1 MPVTKATQPIRPP
14 VGSFYR
20 MALPALLLSFLASP
34 SLAQRLTLTPHN
46 KTGIY
51 DLGEK
56 AGWTVTLPEG
66 APAPSSKFS
75 YTVKKNNQEEIKS
88 GEMDLSSGP
97 ASIDITLDE
106 PAMLYAQVTPPPGGG
121 GRGGAVVGAAIAPAK
136 LQPSTPRPAD
146 FDSFWESKIKML
158 KEIPENA
165 VLTPGD
171 SGRPGVEYF
180 TITMDHIH
188 GAHVH
193 GQLAKPKK
201 EGKFPALLILQW
213 ASPPYP
219 LQKPWVTDRA
229 AEGWLTLNIEPHDV
243 LPDQP
248 PAYYAALPDE
258 LKNYQAI
265 GREDR
270 DQCYFLQMYLADYR
284 AVDFLAGR
292 PDWDGKTLVVMGT
305 SMGGQQS
312 LCVAGLHPKVTHVIV
327 NEPSGCDANGPLHG
341 RASGYPNWPSSN
353 PKIMETA
360 PYFDTVNFA
369 SHIKAP
375 ALVAMGFIDTTAPP
389 VGIWTA
395 FNQIKGPKEAAPMF
409 DSPHNNLATPA
420 QQRPYTKRS
429 AEWLDILVKG
439 GEIKPRE
446 SGANP

>member
-1 MPVTKATQPIRPP
+1 
-14 VGSFYR
+14 
-20 MALPALLLSFLASP
+20 
-34 SLAQRLTLTPHN
+34 
-46 KTGIY
+46 
-51 DLGEK
+51 
-56 AGWTVTLPEG
+56 
-66 APAPSSKFS
+66 
-75 YTVKKNNQEEIKS
+75 
-88 GEMDLSSGP
+88 
-97 ASIDITLDE
+97 
-106 PAMLYAQVTPPPGGG
+106 
-121 GRGGAVVGAAIAPAK
+121 
-136 LQPSTPRPAD
+136 
-146 FDSFWESKIKML
+146 
-158 KEIPENA
+158 
-165 VLTPGD
+165 
-171 SGRPGVEYF
+171 
-180 TITMDHIH
+180 
-188 GAHVH
+188 
-193 GQLAKPKK
+193 LAKPRK
-201 EGKFPALLILQW
+201 EGKFPALLIFQW

-270 DQCYFLQMYLADYR
+270 DRCYFLQMYLADYR
-284 AVDFLAGR
+284 AVDYLARR

-341 RASGYPNWPSSN
+341 RASGYPNWPSGN
-353 PKIMETA
+353 PKIMQTA
-360 PYFDTVNFA
+360 PYFDPVNFA

-375 ALVAMGFIDTTAPP
+375 ALVSMGFIDTIAPP

-395 FNQIKGPKEAAPMF
+395 FNQIKGPKEAVPML

-420 QQRPYTKRS
+420 QQRPYTTRS

-439 GEIKPRE
+439 GEI
-446 SGANP
+446 NPHASAGNP

>member
-1 MPVTKATQPIRPP
+1 MFVTKNSDRIRP
-14 VGSFYR
+14 VGSFGR
-20 MALPALLLSFLASP
+20 LALLALFPLFLASP
-34 SLAQRLTLTPHN
+34 CLAQGLTLAPHN

-51 DLGEK
+51 GVGER
-56 AGWTVTLPEG
+56 AGWTVTIPEG
-66 APAPSSKFS
+66 APVPSGKYS

-88 GEMDLSSGP
+88 GELDLSSGL

-106 PAMLYAQVTPPPGGG
+106 PAMLYAQVTAPAGAEG
-121 GRGGAVVGAAIAPAK
+121 GRGGLVVGAAIAPAK

-146 FDSFWESKIKML
+146 FDSFWAAKIKML
-158 KEIPENA
+158 HEIPENP

-180 TITMDHIH
+180 TITMGHIN

-201 EGKFPALLILQW
+201 EGKFPALVIFQW

-229 AEGWLTLNIEPHDV
+229 AGGWLTLNIEPHDV

-248 PAYYAALPDE
+248 QSHYNGLPPE
-258 LKNYQAI
+258 IKNYQAI

-270 DQCYFLQMYLADYR
+270 DKCYFLQMYLADYR
-284 AVDFLAGR
+284 AVDFIAGR
-292 PDWDGKTLVVMGT
+292 PDWDGKTLVVTGT

-327 NEPSGCDANGPLHG
+327 NQPAGCDSNGSLHG
-341 RASGYPNWPSSN
+341 CAWGYPNWPSNN
-353 PKIMETA
+353 PIIMETA
-360 PYFDTVNFA
+360 LYFDAVNFA
-369 SHIKAP
+369 SHIKAT
-375 ALVAMGFIDTTAPP
+375 ALVAMGFIDTIAPP
-389 VGIWTA
+389 VSVWAA
-395 FNQIKGPKEAAPMF
+395 FNQIQGPKEAAPMI

-420 QQRPYTKRS
+420 QQRPFTKRS
-429 AEWLDILVKG
+429 AEWLDTLSKNG
-439 GEIKPRE
+439 TLTPK
-446 SGANP
+446 

>member
-1 MPVTKATQPIRPP
+1 
-14 VGSFYR
+14 
-20 MALPALLLSFLASP
+20 MASLALLILFLALP
-34 SLAQRLTLTPHN
+34 SLAQRLTLTPHD

-56 AGWTVTLPEG
+56 AGWTVTLAGG
-66 APAPSSKFS
+66 APAPSGN
-75 YTVKKNNQEEIKS
+75 YTYTIKKNNQAEIKS
-88 GEMDLSSGP
+88 GELDLSTGS
-97 ASIDITLDE
+97 ANIDISLNE
-106 PAMLYAQVTPPPGGG
+106 PALLYVQVMPPAGGGAATNSDGAPPSRGRG
-121 GRGGAVVGAAIAPAK
+121 GRGGMVVGAAIAPAK
-136 LQPSTPRPAD
+136 LQPSTPPPPD
-146 FDSFWESKIKML
+146 FDSFWEAKIKML
-158 KEIPENA
+158 QDIPENA
-165 VLTPGD
+165 VLIPGE
-171 SGRPGVEYF
+171 SGRTNVQYF
-180 TITMDHIH
+180 TITMDHIQ

-193 GQLAKPKK
+193 GQLAKPRK
-201 EGKFPALLILQW
+201 EGKFPALLIFQW

-270 DQCYFLQMYLADYR
+270 DRCYFLQMYLADYR
-284 AVDFLAGR
+284 AVDYLARR

-341 RASGYPNWPSSN
+341 RASGYPNWPSGN
-353 PKIMETA
+353 PKIMQTA
-360 PYFDTVNFA
+360 PYFDPVNFA

-375 ALVAMGFIDTTAPP
+375 ALVSMGFIDTIAPP

-395 FNQIKGPKEAAPMF
+395 FNQIKGPKEAVPML

-420 QQRPYTKRS
+420 QQRPYTTRS

-439 GEIKPRE
+439 GEI
-446 SGANP
+446 NPHASAGNP